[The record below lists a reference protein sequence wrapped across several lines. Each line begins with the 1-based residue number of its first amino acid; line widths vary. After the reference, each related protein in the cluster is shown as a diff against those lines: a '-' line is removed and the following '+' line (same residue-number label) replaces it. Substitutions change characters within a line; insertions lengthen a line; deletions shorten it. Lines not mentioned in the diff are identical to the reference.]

1 MRRALNLAEHA
12 ARERNYMA
20 TSVNDINLLR
30 DYLGGVAS
38 RANHHAQNVED
49 VAPAVAGHIIL
60 NKDNDPIRVLT
71 RGGDMKNAIWVK
83 IHSREYAFKYDHP
96 TQQIQ
101 IREGSL
107 QGPLRAS
114 IDNNT
119 THAQLAAIFAAL

>member
-1 MRRALNLAEHA
+1 
-12 ARERNYMA
+12 MA

-38 RANHHAQNVED
+38 RANHHAHNVQE
-49 VAPAVAGHIIL
+49 VAPAIAGHIVL
-60 NKDNDPIRVLT
+60 NKDDDPIRVLT
-71 RGGDMKNAIWVK
+71 RSGDMKNAIWVK
-83 IHSREYAFKYDHP
+83 IRRREYAFKYDQS

-119 THAQLAAIFAAL
+119 THAQLTAIFAAL